1 MAGNDGD
8 LSSHCETERVLWRRL
23 PVALGCC
30 CYRFT
35 LKPSPGRG
43 KALVETGSG
52 MVEGSILAL

>member
-23 PVALGCC
+23 PAVLGCC

-35 LKPSPGRG
+35 LKASPDRG
-43 KALVETGSG
+43 KPLVETGSG